1 MALIDKAHETNM
13 YGNLV
18 VFGPASAHDDALFQR
33 RSMLGQRV
41 NFIYDQAYAKDPSK
55 TVEEAW
61 YKQSESNK
69 FSSIYCANAMPL
81 RRLCYNLSK
90 PDRRP
95 VYEAEHRRWLV
106 SELIMGYAPGPKTDK
121 ANFIH
126 ADIVPFDALPPS
138 EQEKDKTLIDK
149 IDEICR

>member
-1 MALIDKAHETNM
+1 M
-13 YGNLV
+13 
-18 VFGPASAHDDALFQR
+18 QC
-33 RSMLGQRV
+33 RSV
-41 NFIYDQAYAKDPSK
+41 CYD
-55 TVEEAW
+55 
-61 YKQSESNK
+61 
-69 FSSIYCANAMPL
+69 
-81 RRLCYNLSK
+81 LSK